1 MKKNKFLLL
10 ASTLILLSGCQKFH
24 TGKVVVEDSKD
35 DDSINVEYIVV
46 EKADKESLIKNI
58 KDGKGAII
66 NRSKL
71 NTNNSEVNVDN
82 STNGNSTNNNST
94 NNNR

>member
-10 ASTLILLSGCQKFH
+10 ISTLILLSGCQKFH
-24 TGKVVVEDSKD
+24 TGKFVVEDNKD
-35 DDSINVEYIVV
+35 NESINVEYIVV

-58 KDGKGAII
+58 KDGKGAIV

-71 NTNNSEVNVDN
+71 NANNSEVDVDN
-82 STNGNSTNNNST
+82 STNGNSTNNN
-94 NNNR
+94 R